1 MIVVFGSLNVD
12 FFLKVKAF
20 PKPGE
25 TVLTP
30 RSVVRAGGKGANQA
44 AAAAK
49 AGARVEMIGA
59 VGTDATASV
68 ALDSLRTAG
77 VDFSGVL
84 RMKDEPTG
92 MAMITVDEKAEN
104 SIVVASGA
112 NAALTADA
120 VPDALLTPDTVLVVQ
135 LETPVA
141 EVSRVLRRAKEKGA
155 TTVLNAAPAAVLD
168 DETLKAADW
177 VIVNETEAETLTGQK
192 EQSFEKAVSEL
203 AEKAGGN
210 CILTAGAKGAFLSS
224 GGKTVR
230 AGTLPI
236 RPVDTTGAGDCFVGV
251 FAAMIDAKTPLPDA
265 LKAACA
271 GAGLAC
277 LKTGAQDAQPS
288 LAEIRRAASEIKI
301 EIR

>member
-30 RSVVRAGGKGANQA
+30 SALVRAGGKGANQA

-49 AGARVEMIGA
+49 AGAAVKMVGA
-59 VGTDATASV
+59 VGTDAVASTAV
-68 ALDSLRTAG
+68 GALKSAG
-77 VDFSGVL
+77 VDCSGVVSAGA
-84 RMKDEPTG
+84 PTG
-92 MAMITVDEKAEN
+92 MAMITVDENAEN

-112 NAALTADA
+112 NAALTAGA
-120 VPDALLTPDTVLVVQ
+120 VPDAWLTPDTVLVVQ

-155 TTVLNAAPAAVLD
+155 ATVLNAAPAAVLD

-177 VIVNETEAETLTGQK
+177 LIVNETEAETILGGTVLP
-192 EQSFEKAVSEL
+192 FEAAAEL
-203 AEKAGGN
+203 AARTGGG
-210 CILTAGAKGAFLSS
+210 CVVTAGAKGAFLSS

-230 AGTLPI
+230 AGVLPI
-236 RPVDTTGAGDCFVGV
+236 RPLDTTGAGDCFVGV
-251 FAAMIDAKTPLPDA
+251 FAAMIDAKRTKEDA

-277 LKTGAQDAQPS
+277 LKTGAQEAQPS
-288 LAEIRRAASEIKI
+288 LPEIEKRAEEIKI
-301 EIR
+301 ETL